1 MNKNVIYICMMGLLL
16 ALCLPMRAFAQSGDG
31 FRLDESGMVTL
42 DSSHAAKEGIASFSF
57 TLTVEPEGAETVG
70 FEFAGDIAKI
80 MEYHYHAEENKLNV
94 YVAGTESLFPEG
106 IESLSIGKVVVRDGN
121 GKNGRAKV
129 GIEEGSLQFVYGLE
143 ARTMEDV
150 DIPEAVQIG
159 GRLHDGTLT
168 PPTPTQVPPT
178 APTQTPQPPQPP
190 APESNPEGDAS
201 GGESQPA
208 GTQVAGGSSSD
219 KGGGIPRVP
228 IGNAVSSN
236 KGNESQESSAEES
249 SSAQETV
256 PEVED
261 TPEPS
266 EESPVSTEE
275 PDEEEMETSGS
286 ESQYGEGNQTQGEG
300 GFLKDMKPILIGFLI
315 AAAVIGIGAV
325 VIVYL
330 IKPKRK

>member
-1 MNKNVIYICMMGLLL
+1 M
-16 ALCLPMRAFAQSGDG
+16 
-31 FRLDESGMVTL
+31 
-42 DSSHAAKEGIASFSF
+42 
-57 TLTVEPEGAETVG
+57 
-70 FEFAGDIAKI
+70 
-80 MEYHYHAEENKLNV
+80 
-94 YVAGTESLFPEG
+94 
-106 IESLSIGKVVVRDGN
+106 
-121 GKNGRAKV
+121 
-129 GIEEGSLQFVYGLE
+129 
-143 ARTMEDV
+143 
-150 DIPEAVQIG
+150 
-159 GRLHDGTLT
+159 
-168 PPTPTQVPPT
+168 
-178 APTQTPQPPQPP
+178 
-190 APESNPEGDAS
+190 
-201 GGESQPA
+201 
-208 GTQVAGGSSSD
+208 
-219 KGGGIPRVP
+219 P